1 MQDTWNG
8 TLKRIS
14 FEDVNVK
21 SLSFILLVTVH
32 WQDSRVKQ
40 HTHKGC
46 FPPQKTIFP
55 DLEMKFNFRS
65 LIGEKAEKGE
75 RIAEV
80 WNMKVTAAAAGLF
93 H

>member
-1 MQDTWNG
+1 
-8 TLKRIS
+8 
-14 FEDVNVK
+14 
-21 SLSFILLVTVH
+21 
-32 WQDSRVKQ
+32 
-40 HTHKGC
+40 
-46 FPPQKTIFP
+46 
-55 DLEMKFNFRS
+55 MKFDFRS